1 MARNYFRN
9 KSKKWEGM
17 GQTCLRSPCCPGT
30 LYPGYSPRSLAG
42 VSVFRQDWIMPIL
55 VGSSLFWRRPWWDL
69 WTGLPAWQCS
79 QLLGLKTS
87 SNLTE
92 ARRQLCGQGRPE
104 STWSP
109 PTWSRRN
116 WSQTKYQRLP
126 LAAMIR
132 WLIKNMENFKFEN
145 LKAPTGALYG
155 YHVTERTHVHLWHP
169 CLICFTRFILYSCPA
184 TWRWSRGFSRK
195 RVYRVT
201 QLSSP
206 TPGSSFPLTMTSC
219 PLSCLKYYLTLTEFN
234 CRNHFPWFFLVFPV
248 PLSGRGFFPSSICS
262 QVSSKKAFTKVAFFL
277 SRALWGL
284 QSLFGMIPNVFGQGR
299 SVKKLLKLEALYS
312 QELGKPKAHNP
323 EIGHLIILDRDL
335 DW

>member
-1 MARNYFRN
+1 MQHRIGCQSVTQSQMWISLLKNPRAKVSIIKIQGTFVGIMASLDPQFVFN
-9 KSKKWEGM
+9 KFWFTCFSWQEIISEISLKKWEGM

-42 VSVFRQDWIMPIL
+42 VSVFRLDWIMPIL

-116 WSQTKYQRLP
+116 WSQTKYQRQP

-132 WLIKNMENFKFEN
+132 WLIKNMEGFKLEN
-145 LKAPTGALYG
+145 LKAPTEALYG
-155 YHVTERTHVHLWHP
+155 YHVTERTHIHLWHP
-169 CLICFTRFILYSCPA
+169 CLICFTRSTLYSCPA

-219 PLSCLKYYLTLTEFN
+219 P
-234 CRNHFPWFFLVFPV
+234 
-248 PLSGRGFFPSSICS
+248 
-262 QVSSKKAFTKVAFFL
+262 
-277 SRALWGL
+277 
-284 QSLFGMIPNVFGQGR
+284 
-299 SVKKLLKLEALYS
+299 
-312 QELGKPKAHNP
+312 
-323 EIGHLIILDRDL
+323 
-335 DW
+335 